1 MNFAQICFSPT
12 EFLNGKSMAARDSTS
27 LKDNVSKCQLL
38 GFRSFPPESAMSA
51 ICTGLYGLKG
61 KDSLAGPSWLRAAA
75 LLGSPPLW
83 ALSGSV
89 RAQPFRPCWLSER
102 ERPANEAEWRVILP
116 TWHHFDHLRKQTN
129 KRKTKQ
135 QKCMLAAG
143 CLWKVP
149 LKPLHLGQPQRT
161 RHPEGHMWVE
171 GLLSPESW
179 LTVIRRH
186 LLITY
191 TSPSFQEHR
200 SDVKIYKGPIKYL
213 PKHLYNGR
221 KGQS

>member
-1 MNFAQICFSPT
+1 MGNQWQRGTVQVWKTMFQ
-12 EFLNGKSMAARDSTS
+12 
-27 LKDNVSKCQLL
+27 NVSYL
-38 GFRSFPPESAMSA
+38 GFDLSHQNLQWVQYARGFMD
-51 ICTGLYGLKG
+51 LKG
-61 KDSLAGPSWLRAAA
+61 KTAWQ
-75 LLGSPPLW
+75 GSPPGSGRRRSL
-83 ALSGSV
+83 ALLLSVPCQGPCKLSHSGPADSLSGRGLLTRQSG
-89 RAQPFRPCWLSER
+89 
-102 ERPANEAEWRVILP
+102 RVILP